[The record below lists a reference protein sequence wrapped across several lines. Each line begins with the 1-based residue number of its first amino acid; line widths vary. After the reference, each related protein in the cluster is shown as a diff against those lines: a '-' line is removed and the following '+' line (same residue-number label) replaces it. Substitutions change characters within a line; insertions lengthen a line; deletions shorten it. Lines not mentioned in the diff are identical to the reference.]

1 MEVFVRGARSSSR
14 DWSAAQRAPLNEL
27 PQLDD
32 EQKAEARRGN
42 LSEEAYARTFYAQ
55 QLTAQ
60 AMLRRLLK
68 FGKWLD
74 AEIEG
79 INSECRIDSVE
90 LNTWEGM
97 LHIQGKSE
105 YDSFSFDLDEDVVE
119 RFLTTGSADLEA
131 AILRVVEIFLPRGK
145 VARAS

>member
-1 MEVFVRGARSSSR
+1 MR
-14 DWSAAQRAPLNEL
+14 AQQTPADQLPPL
-27 PQLDD
+27 D
-32 EQKAEARRGN
+32 EQQKAEARLMHR
-42 LSEEAYARTFYAQ
+42 SEEAYARTVYAQ
-55 QLTAQ
+55 QLTGQ
-60 AMLRRLLK
+60 ATLQRLLK
-68 FGKWLD
+68 FGQWLD
-74 AEIEG
+74 ARIEG

-105 YDSFSFDLDEDVVE
+105 YDSFFFELDEDVVE